1 MKKISMTVGILALA
15 SLIAVPVFAQW
26 GPRGGGWMMGGGGY
40 GYGPCAYGYGGGN
53 GYNQLTPEQQSNL
66 QNLRQQYYDETTTTK
81 QQLWEKRDQL
91 NALMSTSNPDE
102 AKAKELQAQINDLRN
117 TLDQKRLAFQLEAQ
131 KIAPNAGVGQGY
143 GYGPGR
149 GMRGGYGG
157 YGPRGGYGP
166 GPCGY

>member
-1 MKKISMTVGILALA
+1 MKRIGMTVGILAIA
-15 SLIAVPVFAQW
+15 SLIAIPVFAQW
-26 GPRGGGWMMGGGGY
+26 GPRGGGGY
-40 GYGPCAYGYGGGN
+40 GYGPCAYGNGGYGN
-53 GYNQLTPEQQSNL
+53 NQLTQEQWDGL
-66 QNLRQQYYDETTTTK
+66 QNLRQRYYDETTQTR

-91 NALMSTSNPDE
+91 GALMSTSNPDE

-131 KIAPNAGVGQGY
+131 KIAPNAGSGRGY

-166 GPCGY
+166 GSCAY